1 MKNRIFKSSLAL
13 IAALVLLFTALPV
26 SAGSFSSYTY
36 SIDGETLPSPD
47 AYTPLEVIDSAKI
60 WILKN
65 GERTSLDPALNAP
78 TDIETDDEGNIYIAD
93 PKNNRI
99 IIMTEYYQVITIIS
113 EFNNSQGVGDSL
125 AAPQGV
131 FIWEGLL
138 TTTDPELDPDGD
150 GYYTSKQIYVTD
162 TDNKRIVIFDAEGNY
177 MRHIEEPESDI
188 FEEGNQYKPIAVA
201 VDGAG
206 RIYVVSETTTEGIIS
221 LTNEGEF
228 AGFIGAN
235 KATYN
240 VLQLI
245 WRRFQSEEQRK
256 ASETIVPYTY
266 NNITIDDEGFV
277 YVTST
282 PDDMQVRIDAIRNSD
297 ATYAPVKKLNTKGT
311 DIMRRNGFF
320 IPAGEVNFRSFN
332 YDKNVPTGPST
343 IVDVALGPEG
353 TWSIIDETRSKV
365 YTYDKNGELLF
376 AFGDQ
381 GTQLGNLQRAAG
393 IVYLG
398 DKMLVLDSV
407 TSSFTVYTRTNYGDL
422 LITALEHSN
431 NRLYNE
437 AASDWQ
443 KILQRNNNF
452 DAAYIGLGQSYY
464 RRGEWS
470 KAMDYFKIAYAT
482 KDYSKAFS
490 EYRKDWVTKYIWV
503 IPIVLIVF
511 FVALTML
518 FKYAGK
524 VNKRASVS
532 GKKKTYWEELMY
544 AFHLIFHPFDGFWD
558 LKHEKRGSVR
568 AALTILALT
577 AAVFAWQAVGR
588 AFIFNPR
595 GSYASILAQLS
606 GLLVPLM
613 LWATANWCLTTLFE
627 GEGSFKDIFIA
638 CSYSLT
644 PIVLII
650 PVTILLTHVVTL
662 SEQGFITLIES
673 MCYVWLFIL
682 IFFGTMVTHDY
693 SLGKNIITVLGTILV
708 MAVIMFVA
716 ILFSGLM
723 VRMVSFVSNIIT
735 ELRFRM

>member
-1 MKNRIFKSSLAL
+1 MKNRIFKTSIAL
-13 IAALVLLFTALPV
+13 IAVLILLVTALPV
-26 SAGSFSSYTY
+26 NAGTFSTYTY
-36 SIDGETLPSPD
+36 SIDGESLPSPD
-47 AYTPLEVIDSAKI
+47 AYTPLEVIDSSRI
-60 WILKN
+60 TTVKN
-65 GERTSLDPALNAP
+65 GEKVGLDPALNAP
-78 TDIETDDEGNIYIAD
+78 TDIETDNDGNIYIAD

-99 IIMTEYYQVITIIS
+99 VIMSEYYQIKTIIS
-113 EFNNSQGVGDSL
+113 EFNNDQGVPDSL
-125 AAPQGV
+125 SEPQGV

-138 TTTDPELDPDGD
+138 PTTDEALDPDGD

-162 TDNKRIVIFDAEGNY
+162 TANKRLVIFDQDGNY

-245 WRRFQSEEQRK
+245 WRKFQTAEQRK

-266 NNITIDDEGFV
+266 NNITIDDNGFV
-277 YVTST
+277 FVTST
-282 PDDMQVRIDAIRNSD
+282 PDDESVRVSTVRNND

-320 IPAGEVNFRSFN
+320 IPAGEINFRSFN
-332 YDKNVPTGPST
+332 YDKSVPTGPSI
-343 IVDVALGPEG
+343 IVDVALGPEE
-353 TWSIIDETRSKV
+353 TWSIIDENRSKI

-381 GTQLGNLQRAAG
+381 GTQLGNLQKAAG

-398 DKMLVLDSV
+398 EKMLVLDSV

-443 KILQRNNNF
+443 AILQRNNNF

-464 RRGEWS
+464 RRGEWT
-470 KAMDYFKIAYAT
+470 KAMDYFKVAYAT
-482 KDYSKAFS
+482 EEYSKAFA
-490 EYRKDWVTKYIWV
+490 EYRKDWVSKYLIV
-503 IPIVLIVF
+503 IPIVVVVF
-511 FVALTML
+511 FVLVVML

-577 AAVFAWQAVGR
+577 AAVFAWQAVGQ

-595 GSYASILAQLS
+595 GNYASIITQLS
-606 GLLVPLM
+606 GLLVPLL

-627 GEGSFKDIFIA
+627 GEGSFKDIFVA
-638 CSYSLT
+638 CCYSLT

-662 SEQGFITLIES
+662 SEQGFINLIVNI
-673 MCYVWLFIL
+673 CYVWLFL
-682 IFFGTMVTHDY
+682 LLFFGTMVTHDY

-735 ELRFRM
+735 ELQFRM